1 MAAVGN
7 VFFSERDEYIA
18 AVVAAPA
25 AADMPAMMARVVFDM
40 IARDDE
46 KDLGQ
51 RRGHNALMKPSDK
64 STGAG
69 SHQVGGAGA

>member
-1 MAAVGN
+1 MAAVGS

-25 AADMPAMMARVVFDM
+25 AADMPAMMAKVVFDM
-40 IARDDE
+40 IAVGDE

-51 RRGHNALMKPSDK
+51 GRGHNALMKLSNK
-64 STGAG
+64 STAGG